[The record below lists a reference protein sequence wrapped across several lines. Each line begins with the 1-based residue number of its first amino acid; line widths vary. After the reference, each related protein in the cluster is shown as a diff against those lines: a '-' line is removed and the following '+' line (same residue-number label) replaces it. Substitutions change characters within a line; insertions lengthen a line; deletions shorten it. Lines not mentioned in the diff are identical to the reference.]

1 MALMLEGLD
10 LLGTRTRPGDGEP
23 MLLPV
28 EVIDE
33 DPGQPRLEF
42 DEEPL
47 RELADTIRERGV
59 RQPISV
65 RPNPAVEGRW
75 LLNFGA
81 RRLRASK
88 LAGRAEIPA
97 FVDLSADSYDQV
109 IENEQRERLKPLE
122 LALFIQ
128 RRLAAG
134 ESQVDI
140 ARRMGKSKA
149 YVTYAMALIDA
160 PGWLLAAY
168 REGRCRGLRELYEL
182 RRAASG
188 PGLDVEAWT
197 SAQPS
202 ITRRDLRTL
211 GTASATAGE
220 PARKR
225 GQSAAGVPSAQG
237 AGDAQLHRF
246 RSPRLQAQV
255 AGDWVDVRLD
265 LLPDEPGYA
274 FVKQSRAH
282 EWASVPVAE
291 LDILRLIAD

>member
-1 MALMLEGLD
+1 MALMLDGLD
-10 LLGTRTRPGDGEP
+10 LLGSGDRRGGGEP

-28 EVIDE
+28 ETIDE
-33 DPGQPRLEF
+33 DPSQPRLEF

-47 RELADTIRERGV
+47 RELAETIRERGV

-65 RPNPAVEGRW
+65 RPNPVAEGRW

-88 LAGRAEIPA
+88 LAGRVEIPA

-109 IENEQRERLKPLE
+109 IENEQHECLKPLE

-140 ARRMGKSKA
+140 ARRMSKSKA

-160 PGWLLAAY
+160 PAWLLTAY

-188 PGLDVEAWT
+188 LGFDVEAWT
-197 SAQPS
+197 NARSS

-211 GTASATAGE
+211 GAAGSSGGE
-220 PARKR
+220 PARKSKQPAESDSTPEGGR
-225 GQSAAGVPSAQG
+225 EAGTGRP
-237 AGDAQLHRF
+237 
-246 RSPRLQAQV
+246 RSPRLQAQMR
-255 AGDWVDVRLD
+255 GDWAEVRLD
-265 LLPDEPGYA
+265 RLPDEPGYA
-274 FVKQSRAH
+274 FVKFPAAQDWS
-282 EWASVPVAE
+282 SVPVAE
-291 LDILRLIAD
+291 LDALRLLAD